1 MDDNYKN
8 WQRLALQIIIEVI
21 EDYKVTRDRYRKEAL
36 LRWFDTGYG
45 GTVCELAGMDP
56 DYIKREVQNIEK
68 YNRYDNEGT
77 KEVYPTAGKESKYQ
91 IKGYNL
97 QKEPNKEGDQ
107 QSDAG
112 RDRLL
117 EAFRYYQQAGSCC
130 DWVPFSTKIRVTKES
145 EGAGIF

>member
-8 WQRLALQIIIEVI
+8 WQQLALRIIIEVI
-21 EDYKVTRDRYRKEAL
+21 EDYKVTRDYYRKEAL

-68 YNRYDNEGT
+68 HIRYDNQGT
-77 KEVYPTAGKESKYQ
+77 QKVYPTAGQESKYQ
-91 IKGYNL
+91 TKGYNL
-97 QKEPNKEGDQ
+97 QKEPDKEGDQ

-112 RDRLL
+112 GDRLL
-117 EAFRYYQQAGSCC
+117 EAFRYFKQARPSC
-130 DWVPFSTKIRVTKES
+130 DWVPFSTKIRAAEES
-145 EGAGIF
+145 QGT

>member
-21 EDYKVTRDRYRKEAL
+21 EDYKATRDHYRKEAL

-68 YNRYDNEGT
+68 HIGYDNKGAE
-77 KEVYPTAGKESKYQ
+77 EVYPATGKESKYQ
-91 IKGYNL
+91 TKGYNL
-97 QKEPNKEGDQ
+97 QKEPDKEGDLS
-107 QSDAG
+107 SDAG
-112 RDRLL
+112 GDRLL
-117 EAFRYYQQAGSCC
+117 EACRYYKQAGKSC
-130 DWVPFSTKIRVTKES
+130 DWVPFSTKIRAAEES
-145 EGAGIF
+145 QRT

>member
-8 WQRLALQIIIEVI
+8 GQRLALQIIIEVI
-21 EDYKVTRDRYRKEAL
+21 EDYKATRDHYRKEAL

-68 YNRYDNEGT
+68 HIRYDNKRA
-77 KEVYPTAGKESKYQ
+77 KEVHPATGKESKYQ
-91 IKGYNL
+91 VKGYNL
-97 QKEPNKEGDQ
+97 QKEPDKEGDL

-112 RDRLL
+112 GDRLL
-117 EAFRYYQQAGSCC
+117 EAFRYFKQAGKSR
-130 DWVPFSTKIRVTKES
+130 DWLPVSTKTRVATES
-145 EGAGIF
+145 QGT